1 MTYVFHAYWTG
12 ELLTQHLISI
22 TTCWHFNVQGWAN
35 RKIYLWVNNLPDNKI
50 KAEISKFAEII
61 EYDYD
66 AEIKETPF
74 ENRGFYANKRP
85 AYFSDIV
92 R

>member
-1 MTYVFHAYWTG
+1 
-12 ELLTQHLISI
+12 
-22 TTCWHFNVQGWAN
+22 
-35 RKIYLWVNNLPDNKI
+35 LPDNKI